1 MASATAAND
10 LLISR
15 QGQEKLDADT
25 PVYEPTPEESSV
37 LTTLKRRYEEKELN
51 KRAYEKTWFINGSFI
66 RGHHY
71 VSYNDSSKTF
81 EVPFRVPQHR
91 VRLAINYVLA
101 YYRRT
106 RARLTAHKP
115 GLFTRPATTDQEDV
129 ERARLDQKVLDSE
142 FYRLNQ
148 QAKLKASVGW
158 MLECGTGLRYLSW
171 NPWAGPPLF
180 EDQPVVDPETGQQA
194 VDPETGE
201 PLTQRVP
208 MKDEHGRQLHE
219 GENELE
225 VVSPYEVTVDPMAT
239 DLDDAEWIMRSKI
252 RSLTWIRDHNPDKG
266 HFVKKEDVHLHD
278 FYQKRIRQM
287 VGIHGFASD
296 MESNGESSDSGQAS
310 AIVHEYWE
318 RPTQKYTRG
327 RLIVVANNVVLFN
340 GENPYNHQLLPF
352 EKIDELK
359 VSGRFWGMAMV
370 EQAIPLQRNLNRA
383 RSQEVEN
390 RTLMGRPKWLVPRT
404 AKVRQ
409 SSFDSEAGEK
419 IDYTP
424 GPRGE
429 EPRVLVP
436 PPTYQS
442 TQMEIQHTISDMQ
455 EILSYHEVSRGIL
468 PSANIPGVAVEKL
481 QQADDTSMGDT
492 ASNIEYGLIRMG
504 RMLLSNCAQFW
515 KEDRLVR
522 AGGEATRIEAMK
534 IRGEDLV
541 GKQQNADY
549 FDVRMISGST
559 LTRDP
564 AQQRKMV
571 QDLMQLGFL
580 DPVAHRD
587 VIAKILDVAEIETAF
602 EDDRLDEQWA
612 ERENELME
620 QGEFSLPRDFENHDI
635 HLKVLDRFRKTERY
649 RRLPPNIKVLY
660 DNHAALHKKV
670 AVEVGQERM
679 LIQAAIQGAGMMEG
693 EEGAPAEEEAPAE
706 GGQEAA
712 AEPVSREGE

>member
-1 MASATAAND
+1 MPSAND

-15 QGQEKLDADT
+15 QGQEKADQET
-25 PVYEPTPEESSV
+25 PVYEPTPEEASIISTV
-37 LTTLKRRYEEKELN
+37 KKRYEEKELN
-51 KRAYEKTWFINGSFI
+51 KRAYEKTWFVNGSFI

-71 VSYNDSSKTF
+71 IAFNDASKTF

-91 VRLAINYVLA
+91 VRLVINYILA

-115 GLFTRPATTDQEDV
+115 ALFTRPATTDQQDV

-142 FYRLNQ
+142 FYRLDH
-148 QAKLKASVGW
+148 QAKLKGSVGW

-171 NPWAGPPLF
+171 NPWAGAPLF
-180 EDQPVVDPETGQQA
+180 EDRPVTDPMTGQQA
-194 VDPETGE
+194 VDPQTGQPQTE
-201 PLTQRVP
+201 RVP
-208 MKDEHGRQLHE
+208 MTDEHGRQLHE

-225 VVSPYEVTVDPMAT
+225 VVSPYEITVDPMAT
-239 DLDDAEWIMRSKI
+239 SLDDAEWIMRSKI
-252 RSLTWIRDHNPDKG
+252 RSLTWIRDHYPELGK
-266 HFVKKEDVHLHD
+266 FVKKEDVHLHD

-296 MESNGESSDSGQAS
+296 LESSGDSSDSGQPS

-318 RPTQKYTRG
+318 RATAKYPRG
-327 RLIVVANNVVLFN
+327 RLICVSNNVNLAK
-340 GENPYNHQLLPF
+340 GDNPYNHQLLPF
-352 EKIDELK
+352 EKIDEVQ

-370 EQAIPLQRNLNRA
+370 EQGIPLQRNLNRA

-390 RTLMGRPKWLVPRT
+390 RTLMGRPKWIVPRT

-409 SSFDSEAGEK
+409 GSFDSEAGEK
-419 IDYTP
+419 IDFTP

-429 EPRVLVP
+429 EPRMVAP
-436 PPTYQS
+436 PPTHQS
-442 TQMEIQHTISDMQ
+442 TQIEIQHTINDIQ
-455 EILSYHEVSRGIL
+455 EIFSWHEVSRGIL
-468 PSANIPGVAVEKL
+468 PSANIPGVAVDKL

-492 ASNIEYGLIRMG
+492 ASNIDNGLTRLG
-504 RMLLSNCAQFW
+504 RMLLQNCAQFW

-522 AGGEATRIEAMK
+522 AGGESSRIEAMK

-541 GKQQNADY
+541 GEQQNADY
-549 FDVRMISGST
+549 FDVRCIPGST
-559 LTRDP
+559 LVRDP
-564 AQQRKMV
+564 ANQRKMV
-571 QDLMQLGFL
+571 EDLIALKVL
-580 DPVAHRD
+580 DPMLHRD
-587 VIAKILDVAEIETAF
+587 VILKILDVAEIETAF

-620 QGEFSLPRDFENHDI
+620 QGQFSLPRDFENHDI

-649 RRLPPNIKVLY
+649 RRLPPQIKMLY

-679 LIQAAIQGAGMMEG
+679 LIDAAIRGSAMMEG
-693 EEGAPAEEEAPAE
+693 AEDPSMAEGNEGA
-706 GGQEAA
+706 GGASP
-712 AEPVSREGE
+712 PVSRHEE

>member
-1 MASATAAND
+1 MAVSND
-10 LLISR
+10 LLISK
-15 QGQEKLDADT
+15 QGQEKLDQET
-25 PVYEPTPEESSV
+25 PVYEPTPEEKSIA
-37 LTTLKRRYEEKELN
+37 TTIKRRYEEKELN
-51 KRAYEKTWFINGSFI
+51 KRAYEKTWFVNGSFI
-66 RGHHY
+66 RGHQY
-71 VSYNDSSKTF
+71 IAFNDASKTF

-91 VRLAINYVLA
+91 VRLVINYTLA

-115 GLFTRPATTDQEDV
+115 ALFTRPATTDQEDV

-142 FYRLNQ
+142 FYRLNH

-171 NPWAGPPLF
+171 NPWAGAPLF
-180 EDQPVVDPETGQQA
+180 EERPVTDELGQQ
-194 VDPETGE
+194 VVGE
-201 PLTQRVP
+201 DGQPMTERVP
-208 MKDEHGRQLHE
+208 MTDENGRQLHE

-225 VVSPYEVTVDPMAT
+225 VVSPYEITVDPMAT
-239 DLDDAEWIMRSKI
+239 DEEDAEWIMRSKI
-252 RSLTWIRDHNPDKG
+252 RTLTWIRDHNPVMG
-266 HFVKKEDVHLHD
+266 QYVKREDVHLHD

-296 MESNGESSDSGQAS
+296 MESGGDSSDASAPS

-318 RPTQKYTRG
+318 RPSAKYPRG
-327 RLIVVANNVVLFN
+327 RLVCVANNVVLFN
-340 GENPYNHQLLPF
+340 GENPYNHQMLPF
-352 EKIDELK
+352 EKMDEVK

-370 EQAIPLQRNLNRA
+370 EQGIPLQRNLNRA

-429 EPRVLVP
+429 MPQIIHP
-436 PPTYQS
+436 PATHQS
-442 TQMEIQHTISDMQ
+442 TQIEIQHTITDLQ
-455 EILSYHEVSRGIL
+455 EIFSWHEVSRGIL
-468 PSANIPGVAVEKL
+468 PSANIPGVAVDKL
-481 QQADDTSMGDT
+481 QQADDTSLGDT
-492 ASNIEYGLIRMG
+492 ASNIDNGLTRLG

-522 AGGEATRIEAMK
+522 AGGEASRIEAMK
-534 IRGEDLV
+534 IRGSDLV
-541 GKQQNADY
+541 GGAPNADY
-549 FDVRMISGST
+549 FDVRVIPGST
-559 LTRDP
+559 LVRDP
-564 AQQRKMV
+564 MQQRKMV
-571 QDLMQLGFL
+571 QDMITLGVL
-580 DPVAHRD
+580 DPILHRD
-587 VIAKILDVAEIETAF
+587 IIMKILDVAEIENAF

-649 RRLPPNIKVLY
+649 RRLPPHIKMLY

-670 AVEVGQERM
+670 AVEVGQERL
-679 LIQAAIQGAGMMEG
+679 LIQTAIQGVVPMDEEQG
-693 EEGAPAEEEAPAE
+693 EEAGAQAGDKNVGAE
-706 GGQEAA
+706 
-712 AEPVSREGE
+712 VSRSE

>member
-1 MASATAAND
+1 MVASND
-10 LLISR
+10 LLISKQA
-15 QGQEKLDADT
+15 QGKSDGDELVYVPNDREKAILST
-25 PVYEPTPEESSV
+25 I
-37 LTTLKRRYEEKELN
+37 KGRYEEKDLT

-71 VSYNDSSKTF
+71 VSYNDASKTF
-81 EVPFRVPQHR
+81 EVPYKVPQHR
-91 VRLAINYVLA
+91 VRLSINYILA

-115 GLFTRPATTDQEDV
+115 ALFTRPATTDQEDV

-148 QAKLKASVGW
+148 QAKLKATVGW
-158 MLECGTGLRYLSW
+158 MLECGTGLRYISW
-171 NPWAGPPLF
+171 NPWAGAPLY
-180 EDQPVVDPETGQQA
+180 EDKPVIDPNTGQPA
-194 VDPETGE
+194 LDPETGE
-201 PLTQRVP
+201 PLTERVP
-208 MKDEHGRQLHE
+208 MLDEEGRHLHE

-225 VVSPYEVTVDPMAT
+225 VVSPFEITNDPMAT
-239 DLDDAEWIMRSKI
+239 DIDDSEWILRSKI
-252 RSLTWIRDHNPDKG
+252 RTLTWICQHYPKLG
-266 HFVKKEDVHLHD
+266 KFVKKEDVHLHD

-296 MESNGESSDSGQAS
+296 LESNADAGDSGQPS
-310 AIVHEYWE
+310 AVVHEYWE
-318 RPTQKYTRG
+318 RPSPKYPRG
-327 RLIVVANNVVLFN
+327 RNVVVANNVVLHD
-340 GENPYNHQLLPF
+340 GENPYDHQMLPF
-352 EKIDELK
+352 EKMDELK

-383 RSQEVEN
+383 RSAEVEN

-409 SSFDSEAGEK
+409 TAFDSEAGEK

-429 EPRVLVP
+429 VPTIVP
-436 PPTYQS
+436 PPPTHQS
-442 TQMEIQHTISDMQ
+442 TQIEIQHTINDMQ

-492 ASNIEYGLIRMG
+492 ASNMEHGLVRLG

-522 AGGEATRIEAMK
+522 AGGEVARVEAMRV
-534 IRGEDLV
+534 RGDDLV
-541 GKQQNADY
+541 GKNANADY
-549 FDVRMISGST
+549 FDVRMIAGST

-564 AQQRKMV
+564 ASQR
-571 QDLMQLGFL
+571 QLVKEMIEFGIL
-580 DPVAHRD
+580 DPVIHKDA
-587 VIAKILDVAEIETAF
+587 ILKILDVSEIETAF
-602 EDDRLDEQWA
+602 EEDRLDEQWA

-620 QGEFSLPRDFENHDI
+620 RGEFCLPRDFENHDI
-635 HLKVLDRFRKTERY
+635 HLKILDRFRKTERY
-649 RRLPPNIKVLY
+649 RKLPPHIKTLF

-670 AVEVGQERM
+670 AVEAGQERM
-679 LIQAAIQGAGMMEG
+679 LIQAAIQGAGAMDAEQG
-693 EEGAPAEEEAPAE
+693 ADGAQAEEGAETES
-706 GGQEAA
+706 AA
-712 AEPVSREGE
+712 AE

>member
-1 MASATAAND
+1 MAASND

-15 QGQEKLDADT
+15 QGQDKADQET
-25 PVYEPTPEESSV
+25 PVHEPTPEELSIISTV
-37 LTTLKRRYEEKELN
+37 KRRYEEKELN
-51 KRAYEKTWFINGSFI
+51 KRAYEKTWFVNGSFI

-71 VSYNDSSKTF
+71 IAFNDASKTF

-91 VRLAINYVLA
+91 VRLVINYILA

-115 GLFTRPATTDQEDV
+115 ALFTRPATTDQEDV

-142 FYRLNQ
+142 FYRLGHQ
-148 QAKLKASVGW
+148 SKLKASVGW

-171 NPWAGPPLF
+171 NPWAGAPLF
-180 EDQPVVDPETGQQA
+180 EDRPVMDEMGQPVVDPNTGQPQTER
-194 VDPETGE
+194 V
-201 PLTQRVP
+201 PLT
-208 MKDEHGRQLHE
+208 DESGRQLHE

-225 VVSPYEVTVDPMAT
+225 VVSPYEITVDPMAT
-239 DLDDAEWIMRSKI
+239 DETDAEWIMRSKI
-252 RSLTWIRDHNPDKG
+252 RSLTWIVDHNPVMGK
-266 HFVKKEDVHLHD
+266 FVKKEDVHLHD

-296 MESNGESSDSGQAS
+296 MESSGESSDSGQAS

-318 RPTQKYTRG
+318 RPCAKYPRG
-327 RLIVVANNVVLFN
+327 RLVVVANNVVLFN
-340 GENPYNHQLLPF
+340 GENPYDHQMLPF
-352 EKIDELK
+352 EKMDEVR
-359 VSGRFWGMAMV
+359 VSGRFWGMAMI
-370 EQAIPLQRNLNRA
+370 EQGIPLQRNLNRA

-409 SSFDSEAGEK
+409 ASFDSEAGEK
-419 IDYTP
+419 IDFTP

-429 EPRVLVP
+429 QPQMIAP
-436 PPTYQS
+436 PPTHQS
-442 TQMEIQHTISDMQ
+442 TQIEIQHTINDLQ
-455 EILSYHEVSRGIL
+455 ELFSWHEVSRGIL
-468 PSANIPGVAVEKL
+468 PSANIPGVAVDKL
-481 QQADDTSMGDT
+481 QQADDTSLGDT
-492 ASNIEYGLIRMG
+492 ASNIDNALTRMG

-541 GKQQNADY
+541 GKQANADY
-549 FDVRMISGST
+549 FDVRIIPGST
-559 LTRDP
+559 LVRDP
-564 AQQRKMV
+564 GQQRKMV
-571 QDLMQLGFL
+571 QDMITLGVL
-580 DPVAHRD
+580 DPVLHRD
-587 VIAKILDVAEIETAF
+587 VIMKILDVAELETAF

-649 RRLPPNIKVLY
+649 RRLPPQIKMLY

-679 LIQAAIQGAGMMEG
+679 LIQAAIQGMVGMEG
-693 EEGAPAEEEAPAE
+693 EEEAEEPGPSNGEAQSV
-706 GGQEAA
+706 GM
-712 AEPVSREGE
+712 SRNEE